1 MKKIVDYRWK
11 GEFDQNVFI
20 FYNNFKIKYEL
31 LEAYNGS
38 QCVIVLI
45 KNVITSK

>member
-1 MKKIVDYRWK
+1 LITDGK
-11 GEFDQNVFI
+11 GEFDNVFI
-20 FYNNFKIKYEL
+20 FYYNFKIEYEL

-45 KNVITSK
+45 KNVIRSKGD